1 MLKPK
6 YKNIKFWDPVIGSQE
21 IKLIN
26 KALKMNWPN
35 EGHFTSQF
43 EKRIEKLLNVKH
55 AICTTSGT
63 ISIFLALKAVG
74 IKQNDEVG
82 SVLENSV
89 ENIEFFLGSCCLNL
103 SYFPQSCEITKYEL
117 TNLLKKTNIKA
128 FFVSNTTNSKII
140 SFLKQKK
147 IKILNIDTVDIR
159 KIENKIYSKKIRLQ
173 LN

>member
-1 MLKPK
+1 MFNSDLNKILK
-6 YKNIKFWDPVIGSQE
+6 KNKN
-21 IKLIN
+21 K
-26 KALKMNWPN
+26 KALIDIYSGK
-35 EGHFTSQF
+35 EITYGQLS
-43 EKRIEKLLNVKH
+43 ERLIKVKRFILSHK
-55 AICTTSGT
+55 
-63 ISIFLALKAVG
+63 